1 MYTRKHFKTIN
12 STNQYLKDNF
22 RHYEEYTVITSD
34 KQTQGKGRFQ
44 RKWEMKKKKHIA
56 LSILLKPTITFKEIS
71 LISLLTAVSVLATIQ
86 KYVPQARIKWPNDII
101 VNEKKISGILIESVS
116 STFIEAIIVGVGIN
130 VNGKS
135 FPKELR
141 SKATSIEIE
150 TQQTQKLDNL
160 IDEFILIFDY
170 YYQSFLRG
178 NRRFIDT
185 YRKNTLII
193 GQQISIDHRLVTVNN
208 ILDNGNLLI
217 QDGNQSY
224 EIGYGE
230 ISLEHTYQK
239 LMRKI

>member
-22 RHYEEYTVITSD
+22 RDYEEYTVITSD